1 MYMSKKELLKL
12 AKEHNIRGCSQFNKP
27 ELVTALKSK
36 GLLSDDVNAMDK
48 DPDRYKFISKV
59 RKGKK
64 KVQVR
69 NLETN
74 ETTTYP
80 SIYSCAKA
88 MKINPGTISFF
99 NKKLYD
105 DNYEIHILEELNK

>member
-12 AKEHNIRGCSQFNKP
+12 VKEHNIRGCSQFNKA
-27 ELVTALKSK
+27 ELIAALKSK
-36 GLLSDDVNAMDK
+36 GFLSDDVKENDK
-48 DPDRYKFISKV
+48 DPERYKFIKGV

-64 KVQVR
+64 RVEVK
-69 NLETN
+69 NLETG
-74 ETTTYP
+74 ETNSYP

-88 MKINPGTISFF
+88 MKVNPGTISFF

-105 DNYEIHILEELNK
+105 DNYEINISEDK